1 MIEAELGP
9 LETLRYTITCSD
21 ESPAAI
27 MRRLWKVYAMKYG
40 EVKNGILYVN
50 PRASEGFVAYCMNHA
65 YDEALLRE
73 SLLTIGVRYDTIDR
87 HRVYRGRPFGKMML
101 RALDVAALDEYTRIK
116 K

>member
-1 MIEAELGP
+1 MINYDLGP

-27 MRRLWKVYAMKYG
+27 MRRLWRVYATKFG
-40 EVKNGILYVN
+40 EVRNGILYVN
-50 PRASEGFVAYCMNHA
+50 PKASEGFVSYCMNHA

-87 HRVYRGRPFGKMML
+87 RRVYRGRPLGKSAL
-101 RALDVAALDEYTRIK
+101 RALDVAALDEYARIK